1 MSQIAQKYLI
11 SFLKVYLCMFNII
24 GTPRSPMYESYAT
37 PKQVRRTK
45 SKNYSSHQW
54 YTFSLGKWRKN
65 QKKWA
70 KQGKSQM
77 NQHCKLNWLL
87 KMLHALSLLSVKSC
101 KIQVIQSF
109 ITTLLDLIWKVIVF
123 HLF

>member
-1 MSQIAQKYLI
+1 
-11 SFLKVYLCMFNII
+11 
-24 GTPRSPMYESYAT
+24 MYESYAT

-77 NQHCKLNWLL
+77 NQQCKLNWLL
-87 KMLHALSLLSVKSC
+87 KMLHALSLLSVKSF

-123 HLF
+123 HLVTHVADFENDNHIQLFNSRCFILCNEAY